1 MYDEQDTEEE
11 RRLDAMKL
19 KILQAEKE
27 NLNTNEKNF
36 PEMVELI
43 RKIIKDEAYSYV
55 IDNEVMK
62 NNKDE

>member
-1 MYDEQDTEEE
+1 MYDEQDAEEE
-11 RRLDAMKL
+11 KRLDAMKL

-27 NLNTNEKNF
+27 NLNTNEKSF